1 MQLLYWVMELD
12 INTKLID
19 MDVLVGEQ
27 VIKNNDDS
35 YTILLNARL
44 SHERQLECYRHALLH
59 ISNEDFEKDNA
70 DEIECKTHGAKNDS
84 N

>member
-1 MQLLYWVMELD
+1 
-12 INTKLID
+12 

-44 SHERQLECYRHALLH
+44 SHERQLECYKHALLH
-59 ISNEDFEKDNA
+59 INNDDFENDNA
-70 DEIECKTHGAKNDS
+70 DEIEFKSHGGY
-84 N
+84 

>member
-1 MQLLYWVMELD
+1 MYWVMKLN
-12 INTKLID
+12 INTRLID

-59 ISNEDFEKDNA
+59 ISKDDFEKDKA
-70 DEIECKTHGAKNDS
+70 DLIEITD
-84 N
+84 

>member
-44 SHERQLECYRHALLH
+44 SHERQLECYKHALLH
-59 ISNEDFEKDNA
+59 INNDDFGNDNA
-70 DEIECKTHGAKNDS
+70 DEIEFKTHGGY
-84 N
+84 

>member
-1 MQLLYWVMELD
+1 MKLD
-12 INTKLID
+12 INTRLID

-44 SHERQLECYRHALLH
+44 SHERQLECYKHALLH
-59 ISNEDFEKDNA
+59 INNEDFEKDNA
-70 DEIECKTHGAKNDS
+70 DVIEFNAHGA
-84 N
+84 

>member
-1 MQLLYWVMELD
+1 MELD

-44 SHERQLECYRHALLH
+44 SHERQLECYKHALLH
-59 ISNEDFEKDNA
+59 INNDDFGNDNA
-70 DEIECKTHGAKNDS
+70 DEIEFKTHGGY
-84 N
+84 

>member
-1 MQLLYWVMELD
+1 MD

-44 SHERQLECYRHALLH
+44 SHERQLECYKHALLH
-59 ISNEDFEKDNA
+59 INNEDFEKDNA

>member
-12 INTKLID
+12 INTQIID
-19 MDVLVGEQ
+19 MDILVGEQ

-59 ISNEDFEKDNA
+59 ISNDDFEKYNA
-70 DEIECKTHGAKNDS
+70 DEIEYKAHGEN
-84 N
+84 NERN

>member
-1 MQLLYWVMELD
+1 MD

-44 SHERQLECYRHALLH
+44 SHERQLECYKHALLH
-59 ISNEDFEKDNA
+59 INNDDFEKDNA
-70 DEIECKTHGAKNDS
+70 DEIEFKTHGGY
-84 N
+84 

>member
-1 MQLLYWVMELD
+1 MQLLYWVMKLD
-12 INTKLID
+12 INTRLID

-44 SHERQLECYRHALLH
+44 SHERQLECYKHALLH
-59 ISNEDFEKDNA
+59 INNEDFEKDNA
-70 DEIECKTHGAKNDS
+70 DVIEFNAHGA
-84 N
+84 

>member
-12 INTKLID
+12 INTQIID

-27 VIKNNDDS
+27 IIKNNDDS

-59 ISNEDFEKDNA
+59 INNDDFEKYNA
-70 DEIECKTHGAKNDS
+70 DEIECKTHGTKNDS

>member
-1 MQLLYWVMELD
+1 
-12 INTKLID
+12 

-44 SHERQLECYRHALLH
+44 SHERQLECYKHALLH
-59 ISNEDFEKDNA
+59 INNEDFEKDNA
-70 DEIECKTHGAKNDS
+70 DVIEFNAHGAWLPKRRHYG
-84 N
+84 

>member
-1 MQLLYWVMELD
+1 
-12 INTKLID
+12 

-35 YTILLNARL
+35 YTILLNAWL
-44 SHERQLECYRHALLH
+44 SHERQLECYKHALLH
-59 ISNEDFEKDNA
+59 INNEDFEKDNA

>member
-1 MQLLYWVMELD
+1 MELD
-12 INTKLID
+12 INTQIID

-35 YTILLNARL
+35 YTILLNARM

-70 DEIECKTHGAKNDS
+70 DVIEFNAHGA
-84 N
+84 

>member
-1 MQLLYWVMELD
+1 MQLLYWVMKLD
-12 INTKLID
+12 INTRLID

-44 SHERQLECYRHALLH
+44 SHERQLECYKHALLH
-59 ISNEDFEKDNA
+59 INNEDFEKDNA
-70 DEIECKTHGAKNDS
+70 DVIEFNAHKNV
-84 N
+84 

>member
-1 MQLLYWVMELD
+1 MKLD
-12 INTKLID
+12 INTRLID

-44 SHERQLECYRHALLH
+44 SHERQLECYKHALLH
-59 ISNEDFEKDNA
+59 INNDDFGNDNA
-70 DEIECKTHGAKNDS
+70 AEIEFQTHGGY
-84 N
+84 

>member
-1 MQLLYWVMELD
+1 MKLD
-12 INTKLID
+12 INTRLID

-44 SHERQLECYRHALLH
+44 SHERQLECYKHALLH
-59 ISNEDFEKDNA
+59 INNEDFEKDNA

>member
-1 MQLLYWVMELD
+1 MQLLYWVMKLD
-12 INTKLID
+12 INTRLID

-44 SHERQLECYRHALLH
+44 SHERQLECYKHALLH
-59 ISNEDFEKDNA
+59 INNDDFENDNA

>member
-1 MQLLYWVMELD
+1 MQLLYWVMKLD
-12 INTKLID
+12 INTRLID

-44 SHERQLECYRHALLH
+44 SHERQ
-59 ISNEDFEKDNA
+59 
-70 DEIECKTHGAKNDS
+70 
-84 N
+84 

>member
-1 MQLLYWVMELD
+1 MKLD
-12 INTKLID
+12 INTRLID
-19 MDVLVGEQ
+19 MDVLIGEQ

-59 ISNEDFEKDNA
+59 ISNDDFEKDNA

>member
-1 MQLLYWVMELD
+1 MKLD

-44 SHERQLECYRHALLH
+44 SHERQLECYKHALLH
-59 ISNEDFEKDNA
+59 INNEDFEKDNA
-70 DEIECKTHGAKNDS
+70 DVIEFNAHGA
-84 N
+84 

>member
-1 MQLLYWVMELD
+1 MKLD
-12 INTKLID
+12 INTRLID

-59 ISNEDFEKDNA
+59 ISNDDFETDNA

>member
-1 MQLLYWVMELD
+1 MQLLYLVMKLD

-44 SHERQLECYRHALLH
+44 SHERQLECYKHALLH
-59 ISNEDFEKDNA
+59 INNEDFEKDNA